1 MASSKITRA
10 IALVLCL
17 ILCTLALPACKTKHD
32 PLAPLGFS
40 KFEID
45 AKGERVHATL
55 RLDAR
60 TLQNHAGEWIFL
72 YELLP
77 GETTETAKG
86 ALPIASAK
94 ISSAVDF
101 SFDLLD
107 GERSRLY
114 STFVVGFEDGSVLSH
129 DGYAIQNPEVL
140 ADVAAPFLWTGSP
153 KGLLVDDVENAVS
166 LHTSHAALELS
177 LSTLMGGSDPFS
189 LGGVTYTYNESALKA
204 LDGRVRTATEG
215 GMQVSLRLLLDK
227 TVDEKTFAA
236 LLTLLCSR
244 YNGENGGILSAI
256 LLHANDLTPETATDP
271 ATVSRIA
278 TLCRIADL
286 ALRSH
291 VSNGR
296 VYVHSDLSMTDTR
309 AFFTALQAA
318 ISLGGAF
325 DWGMSVLAETP
336 FPEFSPHHKPMSEDA
351 ITTENLGELNDLL
364 TTSARR
370 GAAWLSVDLAPISS
384 ESFLIQAAAYTYHY
398 LTASLAKPSMI
409 FYLAHC
415 DGVGSYPDN
424 GLFHADGRS
433 RLLSTYYATVD
444 SGLQGSDLSGCR
456 EIWQL
461 IWGEDVDVAAL
472 EAIRSAK
479 RVSGSAGIGIG
490 GIGERTLFDFGENNT
505 HGFGAISS
513 LSGVALR
520 ESATQGTPALMLWA
534 DSSQSAL
541 NGVDVRHASGIRK
554 TLPSG
559 AALKDALSISAHF
572 LAQTNSA
579 DTCTLRL
586 TLVGVAP
593 NGSKV
598 IYESDTTVQ
607 SGSWQTA
614 TFQISQFVLDA
625 DLSEPVSL
633 SLTVENGQASEEP
646 YPLWFGSILVR
657 TPEVSGFDP
666 TPLILI
672 LGGAVLGCVGVLLL
686 YRYATARAES
696 KRRRAARRGRR

>member
-1 MASSKITRA
+1 MVSSKITRA
-10 IALVLCL
+10 IALMLCL
-17 ILCTLALPACKTKHD
+17 ILCVLALPACKTKHD

-86 ALPIASAK
+86 VLPISSAK

-129 DGYAIQNPEVL
+129 DGYAIENPEVL
-140 ADVAAPFLWTGSP
+140 AKASAPFLWTGSP
-153 KGLLVDDVENAVS
+153 QGLLVDDVENAAS

-177 LSTLMGGSDPFS
+177 LSTLLGGSDPFT
-189 LGGVTYTYNESALKA
+189 LGGVIYTYNESALKA
-204 LDGRVRTATEG
+204 LDGMVRTATES
-215 GMQVSLRLLLDK
+215 GMQTSLRLLLDK

-244 YNGENGGILSAI
+244 YNGEDCGILSSI
-256 LLHANDLTPETATDP
+256 LLHANDLTPETASDS
-271 ATVSRIA
+271 AAVARMAS
-278 TLCRIADL
+278 LCRIADL

-318 ISLGGAF
+318 ISLGGSF

-336 FPEFSPHHKPMSEDA
+336 FPENPPHHEPTSEDA
-351 ITTENLGELNDLL
+351 ITTENLDELNDLL

-370 GAAWLSVDLAPISS
+370 GAAWLSVDLVPIQS
-384 ESFLIQAAAYTYHY
+384 LDPDLQAAAYAYHY
-398 LTASLAKPSMI
+398 LAAAQAKPSAI
-409 FYLAHC
+409 FYLSHLDSP
-415 DGVGSYPDN
+415 DGYDQN
-424 GLFHADGRS
+424 GLYGADG
-433 RLLSTYYATVD
+433 YARPFTSVYNSID
-444 SGLQGSDLSGCR
+444 SGLSESDLALCR
-456 EIWQL
+456 AA
-461 IWGEDVDVAAL
+461 WGTNWTAEL

-490 GIGERTLFDFGENNT
+490 GIGEQSLFDFGENNA
-505 HGFGAISS
+505 HGFSAISS
-513 LSGVALR
+513 LSGVTLR
-520 ESATQGTPALMLWA
+520 DSAAQGAPALMLWA
-534 DSSQSAL
+534 DPSQSTL
-541 NGVDVRHASGIRK
+541 HGIDMRHASGIRK
-554 TLPSG
+554 TLLSG
-559 AALKDALSISAHF
+559 AAFKDALSISAHF
-572 LAQTNSA
+572 LAQTNTS

-598 IYESDTTVQ
+598 IYESDASVQ

-625 DLSEPVSL
+625 DLSAPVSL

-646 YPLWFGSILVR
+646 YPLWFGSILIR
-657 TPEVSGFDP
+657 TPERGGFDP

-672 LGGAVLGCVGVLLL
+672 LGGAALGCVGVLLL
-686 YRYATARAES
+686 YRCATARTES